1 MEEVLDEPIYKANEM
16 HTVTAMLKRFLTL
29 AAGILLGVLLS
40 AAALRLAPAWS
51 IFPNR
56 ELNRSAD
63 YVRDVLK
70 LVNENYVD
78 QGNVTY
84 ERLTREAIHGLVE
97 TLDPH
102 SEYLEAADFALFEDD
117 LDGNF
122 GGIGVQV
129 EMREGKVVVI
139 APMAGTPGER
149 AGILRGD
156 QIESVDGKLLDSDI
170 GIDGVVK
177 LLRGKPGS
185 TVTVGLNRPGPATK
199 HQFTL
204 VRAVINQQS
213 VRRTELLDGHVG
225 YIQLADFSARTGEE
239 FGAALDDLL
248 RQGAD
253 SLVLDLR
260 NNPGGLL
267 QAAVE
272 VVEPFFPENELVVYT
287 LGRPAEERED
297 YLAGLGGEP
306 LTLPIAVLINAGS
319 ASAAEVVTGAL
330 KDTKRAVVV
339 GERSFGKG
347 SVQSIFNLKNGDGLR
362 LTTARYYTPSGVSI
376 HEKGI
381 TPHVELVMTPEEDN
395 RLRIQRLRHDIRDP
409 AEFEQRFG
417 FAPIED
423 RQLQTALAVLRG
435 AELLKRRGN
444 LAGRSKQ

>member
-1 MEEVLDEPIYKANEM
+1 M

-185 TVTVGLNRPGPATK
+185 TVTVGLNRPGPGTK

-239 FGAALDDLL
+239 FGVALDDLL

-287 LGRPAEERED
+287 LGRRAEERED

-435 AELLKRRGN
+435 AELLKQRGN
-444 LAGRSKQ
+444 PAGRSKQ